1 MFPDLKGKV
10 ALITG
15 GGSGI
20 GSHLAR
26 RFAAE
31 GARVAIADRQHEAA
45 ALLSEELRALRQESL
60 ALKMDVTSEEDVEQ
74 GIAKVL
80 EVYGPLDIL
89 ISNAGIQKI
98 SPIVELSLE
107 DWSKVLAVHL
117 HGTFLTV
124 RAAMRCWIQAKR
136 QGCVITMGSIHSHMA
151 SPMKAPYVTAKH
163 GLAGLTKVIAQEGGP
178 DGIRAY
184 LICPGYVDTP
194 LVREQIPLQ
203 AKRRGISEEDVKQK
217 VMLGGTVD
225 GEFTTVDEIADL
237 ALFLA
242 SSRTN
247 ALSGQAFGVSHGA
260 HMQ

>member
-31 GARVAIADRQHEAA
+31 GVGVAIADRQYEAA
-45 ALLSEELRALRQESL
+45 ALLSEELRALGQESL
-60 ALKMDVTSEEDVEQ
+60 ALKMDVTSEEDVEH
-74 GIAKVL
+74 GIAKIS

-98 SPIVELSLE
+98 SPIVELSFE

-117 HGTFLTV
+117 DGTFLTV
-124 RAAMRCWIQAKR
+124 RAAMRIWIQAKR

-151 SPMKAPYVTAKH
+151 SSLKAPYVTAKH

-178 DGIRAY
+178 HGIRAY

-203 AKRRGISEEDVKQK
+203 AKGRGISEEDVKRK
-217 VMLGGTVD
+217 VMLGSTVD
-225 GEFTTVDEIADL
+225 GEFTTVDEVADL

-247 ALSGQAFGVSHGA
+247 ALSGQSFGVSHGA